1 MLITINDAALEK
13 ILDLVKKPES
23 NNEVEESDKNENSAE
38 ILETNACE
46 FGTSNRQNV
55 EA

>member
-13 ILDLVKKPES
+13 ILDLVKQPES

-38 ILETNACE
+38 ILETNDENACE
-46 FGTSNRQNV
+46 FGTSNK
-55 EA
+55 